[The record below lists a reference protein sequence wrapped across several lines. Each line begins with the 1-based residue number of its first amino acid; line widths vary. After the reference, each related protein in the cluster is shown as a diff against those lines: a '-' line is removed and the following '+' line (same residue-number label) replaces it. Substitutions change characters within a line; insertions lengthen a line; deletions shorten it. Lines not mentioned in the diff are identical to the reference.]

1 MREFDYG
8 ILVSIIGMILGLL
21 LYYLDLKKNINR
33 LVNRDLTGILTYT
46 QAKNLSY
53 IYLESIKN
61 KLYLLLERFF
71 TDNRLT
77 SSITNNDHEGIRKFI
92 SHSWYELAEYRRRQ
106 LAPFR
111 IAGGKTF
118 ECFIEEI
125 DHSIA
130 NSTLEKVIN
139 EVINISNNQT
149 DIVIHKNKIRDIIEE
164 GNQKAKHL
172 FDIELSKY
180 YTSLMPSPYYDESI
194 CLKLIKYYRMYKEVK
209 YKENQLNTKMKA
221 DD

>member
-1 MREFDYG
+1 
-8 ILVSIIGMILGLL
+8 
-21 LYYLDLKKNINR
+21 
-33 LVNRDLTGILTYT
+33 
-46 QAKNLSY
+46 
-53 IYLESIKN
+53 
-61 KLYLLLERFF
+61 
-71 TDNRLT
+71 
-77 SSITNNDHEGIRKFI
+77 
-92 SHSWYELAEYRRRQ
+92 
-106 LAPFR
+106 
-111 IAGGKTF
+111 
-118 ECFIEEI
+118 
-125 DHSIA
+125 
-130 NSTLEKVIN
+130 
-139 EVINISNNQT
+139 VINISNNQT